1 MKIAALSATALA
13 LAGAVATAT
22 PSMAHDYPGYAYGY
36 GGPDPCSVQQ
46 HDSGTAGAVLGGLA
60 GALLGSSLAGH
71 HARGGGVAI
80 GAVAGAVIG
89 NNIARSNARSSDACR
104 ARDYGDVSWR
114 GAAPY
119 GGGYYRSNYRPYGY
133 GYDGDDRYEGY
144 SPYGN

>member
-1 MKIAALSATALA
+1 MKIAALSTTALA
-13 LAGAVATAT
+13 LVGAVAAAT
-22 PSMAHDYPGYAYGY
+22 PSFAHDYPGYAYGY
-36 GGPDPCSVQQ
+36 GYAGPDPCAAQQ

-71 HARGGGVAI
+71 HARGGGAAI

-104 ARDYGDVSWR
+104 ARDYGYASWR

-119 GGGYYRSNYRPYGY
+119 GGDYYRSSYRSYGY
-133 GYDGDDRYEGY
+133 GYAGYAPDGD
-144 SPYGN
+144 